1 MIEIKEI
8 VEGLGKVVIFR
19 HTDNP
24 MVNENITAELDAKVL
39 EYTQKEGNG
48 YNHFI
53 SIHTDEIS
61 VRVVVF
67 GVNTMSFTPLK

>member
-8 VEGLGKVVIFR
+8 VEGLGKFVIFR

-53 SIHTDEIS
+53 SIHPDEIS

-67 GVNTMSFTPLK
+67 GVHTMSFTPLK